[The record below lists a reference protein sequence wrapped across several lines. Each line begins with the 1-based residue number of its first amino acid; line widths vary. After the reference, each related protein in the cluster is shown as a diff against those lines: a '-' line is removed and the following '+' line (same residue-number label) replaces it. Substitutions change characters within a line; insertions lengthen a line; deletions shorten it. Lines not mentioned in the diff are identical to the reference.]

1 MTAWQ
6 QWRIE
11 QREKLIQQRI
21 NWTSERSVESQKTVF
36 HHLQR
41 VLEPL
46 PKGIIGFYWP
56 IKGEIDCRD
65 FVTSLITLGWQ
76 AALPKIVAR
85 HQPLQFRQWHPQVDM
100 QKEIWEIPVPQNT
113 PIVQPDVLLIPLVGF
128 DRKLHRLGNGGGF
141 YDRTLAGTPKPLAIG
156 IGYEWMLLDNIQ
168 PQSHDIPMDRI
179 VTEQAVYPA

>member
-56 IKGEIDCRD
+56 IKAKL
-65 FVTSLITLGWQ
+65 T
-76 AALPKIVAR
+76 VA
-85 HQPLQFRQWHPQVDM
+85 
-100 QKEIWEIPVPQNT
+100 I
-113 PIVQPDVLLIPLVGF
+113 
-128 DRKLHRLGNGGGF
+128 
-141 YDRTLAGTPKPLAIG
+141 
-156 IGYEWMLLDNIQ
+156 
-168 PQSHDIPMDRI
+168 S
-179 VTEQAVYPA
+179 